1 MARTEAAA
9 APIFAILFEPGVT
22 KEKAEFGFGE
32 LGESTPL
39 FPKTFEFCLEFLFL
53 ESQDFTSL

>member
-22 KEKAEFGFGE
+22 KEKAEFG